1 MLVNVKWHKT
11 LKKSVWYISYATFQ
25 EDLQYRHMGFV
36 ENMAG
41 MGNSQQS
48 MWKGKGS
55 SSVPEC
61 CYSGPHTSASVS
73 ANERNSALFHLVSLD
88 QELAS
93 PKTDTVR
100 GLEGRRGRKRERKKM
115 RRKISVIDRERGKMG
130 WWEGGREETGF
141 IDKESSKK
149 HKLCL
154 HPSHTCCS
162 ILTRRSQERWQRVR
176 QPLIGP
182 WWTSKMRGQ
191 PLNTQERDG
200 RGEHGVIG
208 QRLADDYPPLPDTH
222 STQVHRSRALLS
234 HLTAQCLMIINTL
247 KHLRSSGSERT
258 PERDGDERREWSWE
272 REVW

>member
-1 MLVNVKWHKT
+1 MLNDT
-11 LKKSVWYISYATFQ
+11 RPLRNLSISYATFQ
-25 EDLQYRHMGFV
+25 ENLQSRHMGFA

-55 SSVPEC
+55 SSMPEC

-100 GLEGRRGRKRERKKM
+100 GLEGGRGRKRERKNEAKN
-115 RRKISVIDRERGKMG
+115 KCDRQKTGKDGVVVRGERGDWLYRQG
-130 WWEGGREETGF
+130 VEQ
-141 IDKESSKK
+141 K

-182 WWTSKMRGQ
+182 
-191 PLNTQERDG
+191 
-200 RGEHGVIG
+200 
-208 QRLADDYPPLPDTH
+208 
-222 STQVHRSRALLS
+222 
-234 HLTAQCLMIINTL
+234 
-247 KHLRSSGSERT
+247 
-258 PERDGDERREWSWE
+258 
-272 REVW
+272 